1 MRILMWDVH
10 GGYTDSLVAGTHD
23 YLFLPRDL
31 GSRSHNGDAR
41 SSAGASGRGGL
52 ARYGSSPPSNA
63 YQVTAEE
70 LRDQPPDLVLLQRLE
85 EIELCAEHLQRRPGR
100 DLPAIFLEH
109 NTPKTDVPSTR
120 HPLADEP
127 GMVLVHV
134 THFNDVFWDCGS
146 TPTRVIEHGVADPG
160 LRYTGRLPRLAFVVN
175 EPVRRW
181 RVTGTDLLTR
191 FGEFDVDA
199 FGIDADKLP
208 EALASRHE
216 RVCFAGNLSPN
227 QLYDAMAERRI
238 YLHLNRWTS
247 LGLSLIQ
254 AMMLGMPVVVL
265 DTTDVSRAVP
275 ARAGARSTDVTEL
288 VTASRALLN
297 DPHEAL
303 RRGLIARRAAL
314 DRYGLPRFLHD
325 WDLAFKET
333 AETALRAPQASQAV
347 ASPGAGAGARREIS
361 RRRSGSTARA
371 AP

>member
-23 YLFLPRDL
+23 YLFLDV
-31 GSRSHNGDAR
+31 
-41 SSAGASGRGGL
+41 SGRGGL

-63 YQVTAEE
+63 CRVTTEE
-70 LRDQPPDLVLLQRLE
+70 LRDRPPDLVLLQRVE
-85 EIELCAEHLQRRPGR
+85 EIELCAQHLQRRPGR

-109 NTPKTDVPSTR
+109 NTPKADIPITR

-127 GMVLVHV
+127 GVLLVHV
-134 THFNDVFWDCGS
+134 THFNDLFWDCGS

-160 LRYTGRLPRLAFVVN
+160 LRYTGRMPRVAFVVN

-181 RVTGTDLLTR
+181 RVTGTDLLTQ
-191 FGEFDVDA
+191 FAEFDVDA

-208 EALASRHE
+208 NALGQDHE

-227 QLYDAMAERRI
+227 QLYDAISERRV

-265 DTTDVSRAVP
+265 DTTEASRAVP
-275 ARAGARSTDVTEL
+275 AAAGARSTDIAEL
-288 VTASRALLN
+288 VTATRALLN
-297 DPHEAL
+297 DPDEAL
-303 RRGLIARRAAL
+303 GRGLIARRAAL

-325 WDLAFKET
+325 WDLAFKEA
-333 AETALRAPQASQAV
+333 AEIAV
-347 ASPGAGAGARREIS
+347 RVP
-361 RRRSGSTARA
+361 
-371 AP
+371 

>member
-1 MRILMWDVH
+1 
-10 GGYTDSLVAGTHD
+10 
-23 YLFLPRDL
+23 
-31 GSRSHNGDAR
+31 
-41 SSAGASGRGGL
+41 
-52 ARYGSSPPSNA
+52 
-63 YQVTAEE
+63 
-70 LRDQPPDLVLLQRLE
+70 
-85 EIELCAEHLQRRPGR
+85 
-100 DLPAIFLEH
+100 
-109 NTPKTDVPSTR
+109 
-120 HPLADEP
+120 
-127 GMVLVHV
+127 MVLVHV

-191 FGEFDVDA
+191 FAEFDVDA
-199 FGIDADKLP
+199 FGIDADRLP

-216 RVCFAGNLSPN
+216 RVCFAGTSAEPVVRRH
-227 QLYDAMAERRI
+227 AERRV

-288 VTASRALLN
+288 VTATRALLN

-361 RRRSGSTARA
+361 RRRSGSTAGA

>member
-1 MRILMWDVH
+1 MRILIWDVH

-23 YLFLPRDL
+23 YLFLPPD
-31 GSRSHNGDAR
+31 
-41 SSAGASGRGGL
+41 ASGRGGL

-63 YQVTAEE
+63 YEVTAEE

-85 EIELCAEHLQRRPGR
+85 EIEFCAEHLQRRPGQ

-109 NTPKTDVPSTR
+109 NTPKTDVPATR

-127 GMVLVHV
+127 GVLVVHV
-134 THFNDVFWDCGS
+134 THFNDLFWDCGG

-160 LRYTGRLPRLAFVVN
+160 LRYTGRMPRLAFVVN

-191 FGEFDVDA
+191 FADFDVDA

-208 EALASRHE
+208 EALGSGHE

-227 QLYDAMAERRI
+227 QLYDAMAERRV

-247 LGLSLIQ
+247 LGLSVIQ

-265 DTTDVSRAVP
+265 DTTEASRAVP
-275 ARAGARSTDVTEL
+275 EAAGARSGDISEL
-288 VTASRALLN
+288 VTATRTLLA
-297 DPHEAL
+297 DPDEAL
-303 RRGLIARRAAL
+303 ARGLIARRAAL
-314 DRYGLPRFLHD
+314 ERYGLPRFVHD
-325 WDLAFKET
+325 WDLAFKES
-333 AETALRAPQASQAV
+333 AEIAV
-347 ASPGAGAGARREIS
+347 RIP
-361 RRRSGSTARA
+361 
-371 AP
+371 